1 MDLQETTLVQNN
13 FPIIPL
19 QWFASAEDEGR
30 TEKPSETKLR
40 KAREEGKSKEEAAAI
55 SRIIGKGK

>member
-1 MDLQETTLVQNN
+1 MHGDKEGQELTDYEAGLRSGYLMCQSDHAGH
-13 FPIIPL
+13 F
-19 QWFASAEDEGR
+19 
-30 TEKPSETKLR
+30 KYR